1 MSVPANI
8 VAEIAYLS
16 TIIAAAQPLAQASR
30 LTITTLALQATQLVN
45 DTNAALDASAG
56 ALDTGIADTMAPSIV
71 SGFQAV
77 VDSSA
82 TQLSLADLRGFVGRA
97 ASNLTNG

>member
-1 MSVPANI
+1 MSVPSGI
-8 VAEIAYLS
+8 VAEVAYLN
-16 TIIAAAQPLAQASR
+16 TAIAAAQPIAQASR

-45 DTNAALDASAG
+45 DTSAALDASAG

-71 SGFQAV
+71 SDFQAI

-82 TQLSLADLRGFVGRA
+82 TQLSLADLRGLAGRV